1 MILCDTEIRALL
13 KDRITPWREE
23 NLNPNSYNITLG
35 QELGVCIPS
44 MWEEKLPIDPE
55 DKTSFITQKI
65 DYTDGK
71 YVLKPGE
78 FILAEMEEEIDLPR
92 NICADVRGRSSLGRL
107 GLINSSHAGLIDAGF
122 GKKITLELYNS
133 GRYGI
138 VLRPGMSIGQ
148 LQFQKLDPPPGV
160 AYGEKTTSRYYNQA
174 PLEGSKGV

>member
-1 MILCDTEIRALL
+1 MILADIEIRRLL
-13 KDRITPWREE
+13 KNRISPWREE

-35 QELGVCIPS
+35 KELGECIPLQS
-44 MWEEKLPIDPE
+44 HKPIDPLNKE
-55 DKTSFITQKI
+55 SFRVSKI
-65 DYTDGK
+65 ELK
-71 YVLKPGE
+71 EEFILKPGQ

-138 VLRPGMSIGQ
+138 ILRPGMSIGQ
-148 LQFQKLDPPPGV
+148 LQFQKLDPAPGV

>member
-1 MILCDTEIRALL
+1 MILSDKEIRRLL
-13 KDRITPWREE
+13 STRIFPWREE

-35 QELGVCIPS
+35 KEVGECRPTQGH
-44 MWEEKLPIDPE
+44 KPIDPQ
-55 DKTSFITQKI
+55 DKNSYITHKFSI
-65 DYTDGK
+65 EGG

-78 FILAEMEEEIDLPR
+78 FLLAEMEEEIDLPR
-92 NICADVRGRSSLGRL
+92 GVCADVRGRSSLGRL

-148 LQFQKLDPPPGV
+148 LEFQVLEPEPEV
-160 AYGEKTTSRYYNQA
+160 AYGEKPTSRYYNQA